1 MVDQTAQLISSIG
14 LSSQSF
20 IVLCIIVVVIVGAIT
35 VIITSRPILDIYPYL
50 NPSARVR
57 ARKGRLFTQKQI
69 NELVESNNINEFENY
84 LKGSPEYADILDEYS
99 LDKALAVEGAQ
110 TYDFISRLAPREVKD
125 SFVVMSKKTDID
137 NIKSLLTAKEVGLSV
152 DETKEL
158 LIPCGTLYDH
168 LFSLVDADNVSD
180 IITSLDG
187 TEYATALED
196 ALPAYEDTGMLLP
209 LDSALDKYY
218 LTHLLDSTEV
228 PADENKQ
235 ILYSYVGTK
244 VDIANLKL
252 IIRAKEDG
260 LSYDMISPF
269 MLEQGYQLREWKLKD
284 LMESPDVASVISG
297 LEGTKYASVLGDAI
311 AKFNETGSVFVF
323 EKALDKYLAEHAK
336 SLASKKPLGIGP
348 IIGYLSQKETEIKNL
363 KIIARAKREVG
374 FPNSK
379 IMEMLI

>member
-1 MVDQTAQLISSIG
+1 MVDQTAQLISSLG
-14 LSSQSF
+14 LSSESF
-20 IVLCIIVVVIVGAIT
+20 IVLCIIVVVIVGAIA
-35 VIITSRPILDIYPYL
+35 VIITSRPILDVYPYL

-57 ARKGRLFTQKQI
+57 ARKGRLFTEKQMS
-69 NELVESNNINEFENY
+69 ELVESNDINEFENY
-84 LKGSPEYADILDEYS
+84 LKGSPDYADILDDYP
-99 LDKALAVEGAQ
+99 LDKALDIEGAE
-110 TYDFISRLAPREVKD
+110 TYEFISRLVPSEVKD

-152 DETKEL
+152 DEAREL
-158 LIPCGTLYDH
+158 LIPCGSLYDM
-168 LFSLVDADNVSD
+168 LINLVDADNVTD
-180 IITSLDG
+180 IITGLDS
-187 TEYATALED
+187 TEYSTALED
-196 ALPAYEDTGMLLP
+196 ALPAYEETGMLLP

-218 LTHLLDSTEV
+218 LNHLLGSSEV

-235 ILYSYVGTK
+235 ILYSFVGTK

-260 LSYDMISPF
+260 LDYDTISPF

-284 LMESPDVASVISG
+284 LMESPDVANVISG

-311 AKFNETGSVFVF
+311 AEFNDNGSVFVF

-379 IMEMLI
+379 IMGMLI